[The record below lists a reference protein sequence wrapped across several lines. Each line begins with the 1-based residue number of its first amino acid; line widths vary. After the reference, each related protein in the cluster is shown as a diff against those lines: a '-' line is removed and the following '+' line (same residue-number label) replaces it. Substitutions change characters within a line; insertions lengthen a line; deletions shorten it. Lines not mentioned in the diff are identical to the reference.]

1 MRVYFE
7 SQVKGEGTGVGESF
21 FSAAG
26 ESQLLV
32 YFSDARISRVHLRI
46 LGSIRPYL
54 VAACKWY
61 SEADAGPGAEAG
73 AGFRD

>member
-1 MRVYFE
+1 MD
-7 SQVKGEGTGVGESF
+7 SSF
-21 FSAAG
+21 FIIS
-26 ESQLLV
+26 LV
-32 YFSDARISRVHLRI
+32 YYEC

-61 SEADAGPGAEAG
+61 SEADDAGPGAEAWAGFG